1 MQLIK
6 YKREDMKEKS
16 AFITIIGRPNVGKSS
31 LMNRVLGQKV
41 AIVSNK
47 PQTTR
52 TKIMGIYTKAETQ
65 LVFIDTPGFHKPRNE
80 LDRNMNKAV
89 GDGMADVDAAVLV
102 VEAVTKFKSEDGS
115 LSPAEL
121 ELIKELKKRKLK
133 AILIIN
139 KIDLLENK
147 EELLNMILRY
157 NEQFQFETVIPLSA
171 KTGDG
176 VDRMLMELNKF
187 ARPSVHYFPD
197 DDVTDQPEKVMVAE
211 MIREKLL
218 HTLDKEVPHG
228 IAIDLERFVERD
240 TSAGEPIVEV
250 EATVICEKESHKG
263 IIIGKGGA
271 TLKKVGSMARRDIE
285 NFFGI
290 KANVKLW
297 VKVKEDWRNRQGLIH
312 TFGLD

>member
-1 MQLIK
+1 
-6 YKREDMKEKS
+6 MKEKS

-52 TKIMGIYTKAETQ
+52 TKIMGIYTEEETQ

-89 GDGMADVDAAVLV
+89 GDGMSDVDVAVLV
-102 VEAVTKFKSEDGS
+102 VEAVTRFKGDDQT
-115 LSPAEL
+115 LPPAEV

-133 AILIIN
+133 AILVIN
-139 KIDLLENK
+139 KIDLLEKK
-147 EELLNMILRY
+147 EELLKMIIRY
-157 NEQFQFETVIPLSA
+157 NEQFPFETVIPLSA
-171 KTGDG
+171 RSGDG
-176 VDRMLMELNKF
+176 VDRMLEELNKF
-187 ARPSVHYFPD
+187 AKQSPHYFPD

-218 HTLDKEVPHG
+218 ITLDKEVPHG

-240 TSAGEPIVEV
+240 TVSGEPIVEI

-271 TLKKVGSMARRDIE
+271 VLKKIGQMARRDIE
-285 NFFGI
+285 AFFGI
-290 KANVKLW
+290 KANIKLW